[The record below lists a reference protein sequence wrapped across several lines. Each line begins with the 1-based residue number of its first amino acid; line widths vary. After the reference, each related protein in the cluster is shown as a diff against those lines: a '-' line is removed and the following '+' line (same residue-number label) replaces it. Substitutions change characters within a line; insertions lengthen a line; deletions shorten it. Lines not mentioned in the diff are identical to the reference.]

1 MHEAY
6 AASSVT
12 ANRRG
17 GGSCTTFS
25 ETCTISHRI
34 SALYRSLY
42 PHKTWSVVAGLL
54 GLSERAAKYRMSAT
68 RPYTID
74 ELQTLLQ
81 SDAGYKILELLM
93 ADAKPRWWSMI
104 TETMV
109 LARAR
114 HHQELARQEVLRL
127 ESAPLEVPTRR
138 KAKRIANADRQLN
151 STRARQETA
160 LGFLLADGHRSV
172 SGALAQAETKV
183 TAGRGGRGR

>member
-25 ETCTISHRI
+25 ETCTISHQI

-54 GLSERAAKYRMSAT
+54 GLSERAAKYRMSAA
-68 RPYTID
+68 RPYTTD
-74 ELQTLLQ
+74 EIQTLLQ
-81 SDAGYKILELLM
+81 SDAGYEILELLM
-93 ADAKPRWWSMI
+93 TDAKPRWWSMI
-104 TETMV
+104 TETMA

-127 ESAPLEVPTRR
+127 DNTPLEVPTRR
-138 KAKRIANADRQLN
+138 KAKRIADADRQLN

-160 LGFLLADGHRSV
+160 LGILLADGSRAV
-172 SGALAQAETKV
+172 SGTVAETK
-183 TAGRGGRGR
+183 AQIASGRGGRR